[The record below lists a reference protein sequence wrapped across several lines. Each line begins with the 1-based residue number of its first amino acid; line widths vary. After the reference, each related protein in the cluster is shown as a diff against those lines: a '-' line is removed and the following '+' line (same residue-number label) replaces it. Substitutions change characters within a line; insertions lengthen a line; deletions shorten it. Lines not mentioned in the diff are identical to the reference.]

1 MKNIL
6 QPFLIKTKIFLNAK
20 KGPISP
26 QIWPLILF
34 LGLDLKI
41 LNWNWEYFIKMLRLQ
56 ILWYVRSAL
65 VITNVQLIPKHES
78 WNERSFFINLY
89 QNWMEFWVYYSDNC
103 RISDPYPQILI
114 IKFTCKS
121 KNLHKHRVT
130 TILGIAFLYPKTLE
144 IGVLPQ
150 NELINLSPFSSS
162 NL

>member
-26 QIWPLILF
+26 QIWPHILF
-34 LGLDLKI
+34 FGLDLKI

-89 QNWMEFWVYYSDNC
+89 QNWMNFECTIATIAGSLTPIHRFSLLNLKVKIYINTGW
-103 RISDPYPQILI
+103 PQYWESP
-114 IKFTCKS
+114 FYTP
-121 KNLHKHRVT
+121 KHWK
-130 TILGIAFLYPKTLE
+130 LGFYPKM
-144 IGVLPQ
+144 
-150 NELINLSPFSSS
+150 N
-162 NL
+162 